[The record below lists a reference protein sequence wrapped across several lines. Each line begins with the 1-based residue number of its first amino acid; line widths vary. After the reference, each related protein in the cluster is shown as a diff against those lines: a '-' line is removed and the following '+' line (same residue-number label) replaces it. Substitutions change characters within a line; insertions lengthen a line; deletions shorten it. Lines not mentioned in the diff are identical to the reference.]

1 MSFLEK
7 VKKII
12 YENVPPS
19 LILTKEEYE
28 QFEKLRTTH
37 QLNFLQPIN
46 TQYLFIYIHLLEE
59 SLIKAQNLCIT
70 YSNTIED
77 LQKEIEQQRLIRDLN
92 NFICIR
98 NTEEEYLD

>member
-7 VKKII
+7 VKKIV

-28 QFEKLRTTH
+28 QFEQLRTTH

-46 TQYLFIYIHLLEE
+46 T
-59 SLIKAQNLCIT
+59 
-70 YSNTIED
+70 
-77 LQKEIEQQRLIRDLN
+77 
-92 NFICIR
+92 
-98 NTEEEYLD
+98 

>member
-28 QFEKLRTTH
+28 QFEKLRTAH

-46 TQYLFIYIHLLEE
+46 T
-59 SLIKAQNLCIT
+59 
-70 YSNTIED
+70 
-77 LQKEIEQQRLIRDLN
+77 
-92 NFICIR
+92 
-98 NTEEEYLD
+98 